1 MSEQEKAQWSE
12 KEWYILRQDSQ
23 YGPYSYLEV
32 IRLLQDRKVRE
43 YDYVYNQKLTTWKKI
58 SELEQFSPSKMT
70 ELRQSS
76 WSELRA
82 IFFRR
87 KHARINMRGHLIL
100 HDGKK
105 VFKALLKEISAG
117 GASFELSQMN
127 ISVGQELSFHFK
139 PSVEVPAFNAV
150 VEVVSLQPQDAGSLK
165 IGVKYLKIETAVQK
179 AIKEFA
185 DKVAA

>member
-1 MSEQEKAQWSE
+1 MSEQDKAHWSE
-12 KEWYILRQDSQ
+12 KEWYILRQDWQ

-32 IRLLQDRKVRE
+32 IGLLQDRKVRE
-43 YDYVYNQKLTTWKKI
+43 YDYVYNRQLTTWKKI
-58 SELEQFSPSKMT
+58 SELELFSPEKMN

-76 WSELRA
+76 WSEVRA

-87 KHARINMRGHLIL
+87 KHARVTMKGYLIL
-100 HDGKK
+100 HDGKT

-117 GASFELSQMN
+117 GASFELSGRN
-127 ISVGQELSFHFK
+127 ISVGQKLNFHFK
-139 PSVEVPAFNAV
+139 PSVQVPAFNAV
-150 VEVVSLQPQDAGSLK
+150 VGVVSLQPKDGRALK
-165 IGVKYLKIETAVQK
+165 VGVKFLKIETIVQK